1 MFRLKNSILSSVFA
15 ILFGLVLLPVNSTL
29 QGQTIQASSDAMITI
44 SGDVI
49 NADNNQPVPGVL
61 VTIVGDV
68 GENKEVESNQRG
80 KFSFNSLSPGKYTLK
95 VDDPRYEEF
104 SKDVELTS
112 QDSNKKIT
120 IKLKPA

>member
-61 VTIVGDV
+61 VTIVE
-68 GENKEVESNQRG
+68 ENKEVESNQRG

-112 QDSNKKIT
+112 QDSNKKVT

>member
-1 MFRLKNSILSSVFA
+1 MFRLKNSILSSIFA

-29 QGQTIQASSDAMITI
+29 QGQTIQASSDNMITI

-61 VTIVGDV
+61 VTIV

-112 QDSNKKIT
+112 QDSNKKVT